1 MHKGELLDILQSL
14 GLNKGLEKRHF
25 LKGDKDVVLWVKPY
39 SNVNDLNKILHVIN
53 EVGYLKHEV
62 RSIFEQYLTSPA
74 FEEEKSLLYFL
85 LNSVKKSAI
94 KWLFQYASDDLS
106 IKVNMNWL
114 MRGIDDDKKEKEMIL
129 LWEAMR
135 EFALLLDVYIVED
148 KEKGT
153 LKPSSKRF
161 FEEYKEFLVEYLFTI
176 HYLEELI
183 LECRELQYL
192 YNQDF
197 L

>member
-1 MHKGELLDILQSL
+1 MHKRELLDILQSL
-14 GLNKGLEKRHF
+14 GLDKGLDKRHL
-25 LKGDKDVVLWVKPY
+25 LKGGKDVILWVKPY

-62 RSIFEQYLTSPA
+62 RNIFEQYLTSPA

-94 KWLFQYASDDLS
+94 KWLFRYASDDLS

-148 KEKGT
+148 EEKGT

-161 FEEYKEFLVEYLFTI
+161 FEEYKEFLVEYVFTI